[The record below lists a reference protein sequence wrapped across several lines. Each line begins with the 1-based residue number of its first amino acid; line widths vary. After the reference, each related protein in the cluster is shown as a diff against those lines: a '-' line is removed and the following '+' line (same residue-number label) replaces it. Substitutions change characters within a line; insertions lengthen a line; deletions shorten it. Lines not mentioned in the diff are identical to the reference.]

1 MYECTHEQALNL
13 TPDKLS
19 LGIAPYSAVEAQE
32 KLRRVFSHGTQIFEW
47 QARTL
52 TGRVF
57 WVEVSLR
64 LAQIGTNPRI
74 LAVVRDISY
83 RKQSENKIA
92 EFNRDF
98 ETFLDQTTDFIYFKD
113 VDSRLRFCSQTLAT
127 ITGHKHW
134 RDMIGKHD
142 QEVFPEDTARIYE
155 EEERSVITEGK
166 PLLNKIDPYYDA
178 LGGIGYVHTNKWPLF
193 DDAGK
198 VVGIFGVSRDITETR
213 KTQDALRESEETLA
227 EAQRM
232 ARIGSYILDVGTGIW
247 KSSAALDQLFGIEV
261 SYARSV
267 ASWQALIHADDRGM
281 ISDYF
286 KNEVLAKKLPFNR
299 EYRIVRHSD
308 HAERWMHGIGKLDF
322 DADGLP
328 TRMRGAIQDIT
339 ERKQAEAELER
350 HRHHLQELVDERTR
364 QLAIAKEAAETANL
378 AKSAFLANMSHE
390 IRTPMNAILG
400 MAHLMRRAGV
410 QEKQLDRLEKIEIA
424 GQHLLDIINDVLDLS
439 KIEAEKFVFEEKPVR
454 IDSIAANVIA
464 MMASRAQA
472 KGLTLAVDRQATL
485 PYLLGDPTR
494 LQQALLN
501 YVANAIKFTEHGAI
515 TLRILFVEESERSAM
530 LRFEVQDTGIGL
542 EKDAAGKLFRA
553 FEQADNSITRKY
565 GGTGL
570 GLAITKKLAQL
581 MGGDAGV
588 ESIPG
593 VGSTF
598 WFTALL
604 GKDDQVRQSAS
615 TFAATSAETILSSRY
630 RGERVLLAEDDAVNR
645 EVALV
650 LLEDIGLRVD
660 LAEDGEQALRMAAS
674 NHYKLI
680 LMDMQMPNM
689 GGLEATRRIRQ
700 LPDGS
705 VPIIAMTANAFAED
719 KVLCLEASM
728 NDFIAKPVD
737 PEVLF
742 SVLLSWLSWAA

>member
-1 MYECTHEQALNL
+1 
-13 TPDKLS
+13 
-19 LGIAPYSAVEAQE
+19 
-32 KLRRVFSHGTQIFEW
+32 
-47 QARTL
+47 
-52 TGRVF
+52 
-57 WVEVSLR
+57 
-64 LAQIGTNPRI
+64 
-74 LAVVRDISY
+74 
-83 RKQSENKIA
+83 
-92 EFNRDF
+92 
-98 ETFLDQTTDFIYFKD
+98 
-113 VDSRLRFCSQTLAT
+113 
-127 ITGHKHW
+127 
-134 RDMIGKHD
+134 
-142 QEVFPEDTARIYE
+142 
-155 EEERSVITEGK
+155 
-166 PLLNKIDPYYDA
+166 
-178 LGGIGYVHTNKWPLF
+178 
-193 DDAGK
+193 
-198 VVGIFGVSRDITETR
+198 
-213 KTQDALRESEETLA
+213 
-227 EAQRM
+227 
-232 ARIGSYILDVGTGIW
+232 
-247 KSSAALDQLFGIEV
+247 
-261 SYARSV
+261 
-267 ASWQALIHADDRGM
+267 
-281 ISDYF
+281 
-286 KNEVLAKKLPFNR
+286 
-299 EYRIVRHSD
+299 
-308 HAERWMHGIGKLDF
+308 MHGIGKLDF